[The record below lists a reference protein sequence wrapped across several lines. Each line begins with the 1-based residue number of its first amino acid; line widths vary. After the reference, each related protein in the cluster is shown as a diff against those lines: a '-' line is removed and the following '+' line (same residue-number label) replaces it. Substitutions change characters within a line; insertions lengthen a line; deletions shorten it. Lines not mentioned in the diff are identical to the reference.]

1 MIYIMQGD
9 SYSIPIEISTGE
21 NMFAIDISE
30 LDELEIIIG
39 NIRKT
44 LNKGTITFNDGI
56 FYFPISQKET
66 FSLEDGEHDIQV
78 RVKLK
83 DSNNVIGTVT
93 KGICVLPS
101 KSKAVL

>member
-21 NMFAIDISE
+21 NMFTIDISE
-30 LDELEIIIG
+30 LDDLEIIIG